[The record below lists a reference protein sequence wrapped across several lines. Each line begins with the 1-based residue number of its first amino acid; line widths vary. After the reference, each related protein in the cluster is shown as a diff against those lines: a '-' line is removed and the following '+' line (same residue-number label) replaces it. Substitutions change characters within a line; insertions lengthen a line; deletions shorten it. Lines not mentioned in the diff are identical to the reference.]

1 MSGHSKWSTIKHK
14 KGAADAKRGRIF
26 TKLIKEI
33 TVAARLGG
41 GDVNANPR
49 LRKAV
54 TDARGHNMPGDNIE
68 RAIKKGTG
76 ELEGTT
82 YEEVVYEAYGPGGVA
97 VLIELTTDNRNR
109 TVAEIRHILEKYGAK
124 MATSGAVSRLFH
136 KHGVITLD
144 GSMVT
149 EDRVMELG
157 LEMGADDVRA
167 SGSVFEVIVDPGHLQ
182 TVREGFEQAGLVPQN
197 AEVAA
202 LPDTSVHLDGAHAET
217 MLKLM
222 AALEDH
228 EDVQHLYANFDIDEE
243 LMERFSA

>member
-14 KGAADAKRGRIF
+14 KGAADARRSKVF

-33 TVAARLGG
+33 TVAARIGG
-41 GDVNANPR
+41 ADASGNPR
-49 LRKAV
+49 LRKALAE
-54 TDARGHNMPGDNIE
+54 ARANNMPSDNVE

-76 ELEGTT
+76 ELEGQAF
-82 YEEVVYEAYGPGGVA
+82 EDIVYEAYGPGGVA

-109 TVAEIRHILEKYGAK
+109 TVAEIRHMLEKHGAK

-136 KHGVITLD
+136 KRGVVVLD
-144 GSMVT
+144 AGLAG

-157 LEMGADDVRA
+157 LDLGADDVRP
-167 SGSVFEVIVDPGHLQ
+167 SGGGFEVLVEPGGLEA
-182 TVREGFEQAGLVPQN
+182 VRAGFEKAGLVPSS
-197 AEVAA
+197 AEIAA
-202 LPDTSVHLDGAHAET
+202 IPETFVRLEGHAAET

-228 EDVQHLYANFDIDEE
+228 EDVQKVWANFDIDDDV
-243 LMERFSA
+243 MERFSA

>member
-14 KGAADAKRGRIF
+14 KGAADARRSKVF

-33 TVAARLGG
+33 TVAARIGG
-41 GDVNANPR
+41 ADINGNPR

-54 TDARGHNMPGDNIE
+54 SEARASNMPSDNVD

-76 ELEGTT
+76 ELEGQTF
-82 YEEVVYEAYGPGGVA
+82 EEIVYEAYGPGGVA

-109 TVAEIRHILEKYGAK
+109 TVAEIRHLLERYGAK

-136 KHGVITLD
+136 KRGIVALD
-144 GSMVT
+144 AGNAT
-149 EDRVMELG
+149 EERVMELG
-157 LEMGADDVRA
+157 LELGADDVRA
-167 SGSVFEVIVDPGHLQ
+167 QGDGFEVIVDPGALEG
-182 TVREGFEQAGLVPQN
+182 VRAGFEKAGLAPSS
-197 AEVAA
+197 AEVIAIPDSNIRLEGSAA
-202 LPDTSVHLDGAHAET
+202 QS

-228 EDVQHLYANFDIDEE
+228 EDVQHVYANFDIDDDV
-243 LMERFSA
+243 MERFSA